1 MKQFPKNL
9 AEAIEW
15 LSSFGAVSE
24 GGVTRP
30 LYSKPWKEAQQALR
44 EWMELLGLE
53 TKFDSIGNL
62 FGRLPTASPEAPTIL
77 VGSHVD
83 TVASGGMYD
92 GAYGIIAA
100 VLALSHLKREY
111 GQPLLNLEV
120 VSFCEEEGS
129 RFPITCSGSGLV
141 TGTYSFADLIG
152 VRDSDGMGFETA
164 MKEAGF
170 GLEADNYTVRNDIH
184 AFVELHIEQGPSL
197 EKLAKSIG
205 IVQTIVGQKRFRIT
219 VKGEP
224 NHAGT
229 TLMKWRKDALC
240 GGVLMIHELYELVQ
254 EYDEDLVT
262 TVGQLFVEPNVSN
275 VIPGQIVFT
284 VDARHPVES
293 VLSSFC
299 ERFTSRFLE
308 IAASAGLE
316 MEMEKWHEVLPVQMD
331 PSLNERI
338 ETICVKEK
346 VSYHV
351 MNSGAGHD
359 AQLFAQICPT
369 TLIFVPSQGGISHS
383 PLEYTSPADLDK
395 GLEVLIQL
403 LHQLAYPQQK
413 GGAL

>member
-1 MKQFPKNL
+1 
-9 AEAIEW
+9 
-15 LSSFGAVSE
+15 
-24 GGVTRP
+24 
-30 LYSKPWKEAQQALR
+30 
-44 EWMELLGLE
+44 
-53 TKFDSIGNL
+53 
-62 FGRLPTASPEAPTIL
+62 
-77 VGSHVD
+77 
-83 TVASGGMYD
+83 
-92 GAYGIIAA
+92 
-100 VLALSHLKREY
+100 
-111 GQPLLNLEV
+111 
-120 VSFCEEEGS
+120 
-129 RFPITCSGSGLV
+129 
-141 TGTYSFADLIG
+141 
-152 VRDSDGMGFETA
+152 
-164 MKEAGF
+164 
-170 GLEADNYTVRNDIH
+170 
-184 AFVELHIEQGPSL
+184 
-197 EKLAKSIG
+197 
-205 IVQTIVGQKRFRIT
+205 
-219 VKGEP
+219 
-224 NHAGT
+224 
-229 TLMKWRKDALC
+229 MKWRKDALR

-395 GLEVLIQL
+395 GLDVLIQL